1 MDTVR
6 NRIKAVLEAVEQMI
20 YSDRQ
25 PVTSVKIAKADY
37 HFEEEFHREGKDFR
51 DFGRNETWGEL
62 DQHYFF
68 LADVAVP
75 EQMEGHTVR
84 AVLNTG
90 ATDIWNTDN
99 PQIMAYVNGRFAA
112 TLDMNHQFIIL
123 SEHAKAGETYELAF
137 YAYSSA
143 YAGTFTGT
151 NFFRLEL
158 AVYREEAA
166 GLYYDM
172 QAVYEAAD
180 LLPEDNLSRI
190 EGFKALER
198 CVNLLDLRRPGS
210 AECFESMKMA
220 AQELEDTYYTDRRPN
235 PVTVHSIG
243 HTHIDV
249 AWKWPLRQTRQKAVR
264 SFETVLNLMDRYPE
278 YRFMSSQ
285 SQLYEFVKEDA
296 PGVFA
301 RIRERIKEGRWEAE
315 GAMWLEPD
323 CNISSGES
331 LIRHIVYGR
340 RFFEQE
346 LGAEKNEVLWLPD
359 VFGYSAALPQ
369 ILQKSGIPYF
379 MTTKIGWNEF
389 NRFPHDTFLWKG
401 IDGTEVLTHL
411 ITTRNYQKPGDL
423 KMVGNHSTTYNG
435 LQNASQLMGTWQR
448 YQDKDVSTEVL
459 TCYGYGDGGGGPT
472 EEMLEQSRRLEH
484 SVVEC
489 PAARQTGVKEFF
501 HILEEKMDK
510 KRLAVWDGELYLEF
524 HRGTYTSMAQN
535 KKYNRKAEFKNGE
548 TELYAAMASL
558 LDQKY
563 LYPQEQLEHS
573 WKLLL
578 LNQFHDIL
586 PGSALGEVY
595 EVSQQQYGE
604 ILASD
609 ARITDDALHTVAALV
624 KTDRPGVVVFNQLGF
639 ARDTVVRVACGAA
652 GITDGGHPLPCHA
665 ENGVLTFVAKDLPAK
680 GWRFYPFADAEPET
694 PCAEVTENDGGYII
708 DTPLY
713 HIVFNGC
720 GEITALLDKEAGRE
734 LIPAGHCANELQLF
748 EDRPDEYDAWNL
760 EKYYRRHRFALDGA
774 ARLTVAENSPVC
786 CRLHLERAI
795 SRSQLVQDITL
806 YPHSR
811 RIDFATH
818 VDWHEQHVLL
828 KAAFPVDI
836 CADRAQYDIQ
846 FGSIARDT
854 HTNTSWDEARFE
866 VCAHKWADLSEPGY
880 GAALLNDGRYGYD
893 VHDGVLRLSLLRAA
907 TYPDPHADQGAHD
920 FTYALLPHLGDWR
933 QGGVIPAGY
942 DLNAPALPLAVAAQP
957 AGTLPAAYS
966 QFRIDAPNVVLETVK
981 KAEDGSG
988 LILRLY
994 ESWGTR
1000 TRAALA
1006 LPDDAAAV
1014 RCTPMEQPLPGEE
1027 AVQHS
1032 LPLTLHPFEICT
1044 IHVQFAQ

>member
-1 MDTVR
+1 M
-6 NRIKAVLEAVEQMI
+6 
-20 YSDRQ
+20 
-25 PVTSVKIAKADY
+25 
-37 HFEEEFHREGKDFR
+37 
-51 DFGRNETWGEL
+51 
-62 DQHYFF
+62 
-68 LADVAVP
+68 
-75 EQMEGHTVR
+75 
-84 AVLNTG
+84 
-90 ATDIWNTDN
+90 
-99 PQIMAYVNGRFAA
+99 
-112 TLDMNHQFIIL
+112 
-123 SEHAKAGETYELAF
+123 
-137 YAYSSA
+137 
-143 YAGTFTGT
+143 
-151 NFFRLEL
+151 
-158 AVYREEAA
+158 
-166 GLYYDM
+166 
-172 QAVYEAAD
+172 
-180 LLPEDNLSRI
+180 
-190 EGFKALER
+190 
-198 CVNLLDLRRPGS
+198 
-210 AECFESMKMA
+210 
-220 AQELEDTYYTDRRPN
+220 
-235 PVTVHSIG
+235 
-243 HTHIDV
+243 
-249 AWKWPLRQTRQKAVR
+249 
-264 SFETVLNLMDRYPE
+264 
-278 YRFMSSQ
+278 
-285 SQLYEFVKEDA
+285 
-296 PGVFA
+296 
-301 RIRERIKEGRWEAE
+301 
-315 GAMWLEPD
+315 
-323 CNISSGES
+323 
-331 LIRHIVYGR
+331 
-340 RFFEQE
+340 
-346 LGAEKNEVLWLPD
+346 
-359 VFGYSAALPQ
+359 
-369 ILQKSGIPYF
+369 
-379 MTTKIGWNEF
+379 
-389 NRFPHDTFLWKG
+389 
-401 IDGTEVLTHL
+401 
-411 ITTRNYQKPGDL
+411 
-423 KMVGNHSTTYNG
+423 
-435 LQNASQLMGTWQR
+435 
-448 YQDKDVSTEVL
+448 
-459 TCYGYGDGGGGPT
+459 
-472 EEMLEQSRRLEH
+472 
-484 SVVEC
+484 
-489 PAARQTGVKEFF
+489 
-501 HILEEKMDK
+501 
-510 KRLAVWDGELYLEF
+510 
-524 HRGTYTSMAQN
+524 
-535 KKYNRKAEFKNGE
+535 
-548 TELYAAMASL
+548 
-558 LDQKY
+558 
-563 LYPQEQLEHS
+563 
-573 WKLLL
+573 
-578 LNQFHDIL
+578 
-586 PGSALGEVY
+586 
-595 EVSQQQYGE
+595 
-604 ILASD
+604 
-609 ARITDDALHTVAALV
+609 
-624 KTDRPGVVVFNQLGF
+624 VVFNQLGF
-639 ARDTVVRVACGAA
+639 ARDTIVRVACGAS
-652 GITDGGHPLPCHA
+652 GITDGGHPLPCHT

-713 HIVFNGC
+713 HIVFNGF

-734 LIPAGHCANELQLF
+734 LIPAGQCANELQLF

-760 EKYYRRHRFALDGA
+760 EKYYRRHRFAPDGA

-818 VDWHEQHVLL
+818 IDWHEQHVLL

-966 QFRIDAPNVVLETVK
+966 QFRVDAPNVVLETVK

>member
-25 PVTSVKIAKADY
+25 PVISVKIAKADY

-68 LADVAVP
+68 LADVAIP

-143 YAGTFTGT
+143 YADTFTGT

-198 CVNLLDLRRPGS
+198 CINLLDLRRPGS

-220 AQELEDTYYTDRRPN
+220 AQELEGTYYADRRPN

-285 SQLYEFVKEDA
+285 PQLYEFVKEDA
-296 PGVFA
+296 PGVLA

-331 LIRHIVYGR
+331 LIRHIIYGR

-411 ITTRNYQKPGDL
+411 ISTRNYQKPGDL

-484 SVVEC
+484 SIVEC
-489 PAARQTGVKEFF
+489 PVARQTGVKEFF
-501 HILEEKMDK
+501 HILEDKMDK

-563 LYPQEQLEHS
+563 IYPQEQLEHS

-586 PGSALGEVY
+586 PGSSIKEVY
-595 EVSQQQYGE
+595 EDSAAQYEE
-604 ILASD
+604 IF
-609 ARITDDALHTVAALV
+609 AADEEMM
-624 KTDRPGVVVFNQLGF
+624 KTAKKSIREKLFRYRAEKNEEVCAVWNPLSF
-639 ARDTVVRVACGAA
+639 ARTALIRNAEGSWQKITAGPSGVTVCRAVNSGEDNCFTELVME
-652 GITDGGHPLPCHA
+652 
-665 ENGVLTFVAKDLPAK
+665 ENGRPVSFKTPYFTV
-680 GWRFYPFADAEPET
+680 RFDAN
-694 PCAEVTENDGGYII
+694 A
-708 DTPLY
+708 
-713 HIVFNGC
+713 
-720 GEITALLDKEAGRE
+720 EITSLVDIREDRE
-734 LIPAGHCANELQLF
+734 LIQKGRMGNRLTVY
-748 EDRPDEYDAWNL
+748 EDRPAEFDAWNIDEGYL
-760 EKYYRRHRFALDGA
+760 EKSWDVIDVEEFKVLENGPETAALHVRRRFQDSMIEQTIRFYRHTA
-774 ARLTVAENSPVC
+774 
-786 CRLHLERAI
+786 
-795 SRSQLVQDITL
+795 
-806 YPHSR
+806 
-811 RIDFATH
+811 RIDFQTR
-818 VDWHEQHVLL
+818 VDWQEHQQLL
-828 KAAFPVDI
+828 RVSFPVDI
-836 CADRAQYDIQ
+836 LAHEADYEIQ
-846 FGSIARDT
+846 FGNVKRPT
-854 HTNTSWDEARFE
+854 HKNTSWDRARFE

-880 GAALLNDGRYGYD
+880 GVALMNDCKYGYD
-893 VHDGVLRLSLLRAA
+893 VHEGVMGLTLIKSGIFPN
-907 TYPDPHADQGAHD
+907 PDADQGQHE
-920 FTYALLPHLGDWR
+920 FTYALFPHQGDFR
-933 QGGVIPAGY
+933 KGSVVREAY
-942 DLNAPALPLAVAAQP
+942 DLNCPMAWEKVQGIYEDSFSMLQIAEE
-957 AGTLPAAYS
+957 
-966 QFRIDAPNVVLETVK
+966 NVMSDTVK
-981 KAEDGSG
+981 AAEDGNGIIVRIYETWGMRTKVHVNFPLAPDAQVTVCDCMENFSG
-988 LILRLY
+988 VENADMTRVQDGWSFTMKPYEIKTLRIVN
-994 ESWGTR
+994 EKK
-1000 TRAALA
+1000 
-1006 LPDDAAAV
+1006 
-1014 RCTPMEQPLPGEE
+1014 
-1027 AVQHS
+1027 
-1032 LPLTLHPFEICT
+1032 
-1044 IHVQFAQ
+1044 

>member
-1 MDTVR
+1 M
-6 NRIKAVLEAVEQMI
+6 
-20 YSDRQ
+20 
-25 PVTSVKIAKADY
+25 
-37 HFEEEFHREGKDFR
+37 
-51 DFGRNETWGEL
+51 
-62 DQHYFF
+62 
-68 LADVAVP
+68 
-75 EQMEGHTVR
+75 
-84 AVLNTG
+84 
-90 ATDIWNTDN
+90 
-99 PQIMAYVNGRFAA
+99 
-112 TLDMNHQFIIL
+112 
-123 SEHAKAGETYELAF
+123 
-137 YAYSSA
+137 
-143 YAGTFTGT
+143 
-151 NFFRLEL
+151 
-158 AVYREEAA
+158 
-166 GLYYDM
+166 
-172 QAVYEAAD
+172 
-180 LLPEDNLSRI
+180 
-190 EGFKALER
+190 
-198 CVNLLDLRRPGS
+198 
-210 AECFESMKMA
+210 
-220 AQELEDTYYTDRRPN
+220 
-235 PVTVHSIG
+235 
-243 HTHIDV
+243 
-249 AWKWPLRQTRQKAVR
+249 
-264 SFETVLNLMDRYPE
+264 
-278 YRFMSSQ
+278 
-285 SQLYEFVKEDA
+285 
-296 PGVFA
+296 
-301 RIRERIKEGRWEAE
+301 
-315 GAMWLEPD
+315 
-323 CNISSGES
+323 
-331 LIRHIVYGR
+331 
-340 RFFEQE
+340 
-346 LGAEKNEVLWLPD
+346 
-359 VFGYSAALPQ
+359 
-369 ILQKSGIPYF
+369 
-379 MTTKIGWNEF
+379 
-389 NRFPHDTFLWKG
+389 
-401 IDGTEVLTHL
+401 
-411 ITTRNYQKPGDL
+411 
-423 KMVGNHSTTYNG
+423 
-435 LQNASQLMGTWQR
+435 
-448 YQDKDVSTEVL
+448 
-459 TCYGYGDGGGGPT
+459 
-472 EEMLEQSRRLEH
+472 
-484 SVVEC
+484 
-489 PAARQTGVKEFF
+489 
-501 HILEEKMDK
+501 
-510 KRLAVWDGELYLEF
+510 
-524 HRGTYTSMAQN
+524 
-535 KKYNRKAEFKNGE
+535 
-548 TELYAAMASL
+548 
-558 LDQKY
+558 
-563 LYPQEQLEHS
+563 
-573 WKLLL
+573 
-578 LNQFHDIL
+578 
-586 PGSALGEVY
+586 GEVY

-639 ARDTVVRVACGAA
+639 ARDTVVRVVCGAA
-652 GITDGGHPLPCHA
+652 GITGGGHPLPCHT
-665 ENGVLTFVAKDLPAK
+665 ENGALTFVAKDLPAK

-720 GEITALLDKEAGRE
+720 GAITALLDKEAGRE
-734 LIPAGHCANELQLF
+734 LIPAGQCANELQLF

-818 VDWHEQHVLL
+818 IDWHEQHVLL

-966 QFRIDAPNVVLETVK
+966 QFSVDAPNVVLETVK

>member
-68 LADVAVP
+68 LADVAIP

-198 CVNLLDLRRPGS
+198 CINLLDLRRPGS

-220 AQELEDTYYTDRRPN
+220 AQELEGTYYADRRPN

-285 SQLYEFVKEDA
+285 PQLYEFVKEDA

-331 LIRHIVYGR
+331 LIRHIIYGR

-411 ITTRNYQKPGDL
+411 ISTRNYQKPGDL

-435 LQNASQLMGTWQR
+435 PPS
-448 YQDKDVSTEVL
+448 
-459 TCYGYGDGGGGPT
+459 
-472 EEMLEQSRRLEH
+472 
-484 SVVEC
+484 
-489 PAARQTGVKEFF
+489 
-501 HILEEKMDK
+501 
-510 KRLAVWDGELYLEF
+510 
-524 HRGTYTSMAQN
+524 
-535 KKYNRKAEFKNGE
+535 
-548 TELYAAMASL
+548 
-558 LDQKY
+558 
-563 LYPQEQLEHS
+563 S
-573 WKLLL
+573 WV
-578 LNQFHDIL
+578 
-586 PGSALGEVY
+586 PGS
-595 EVSQQQYGE
+595 
-604 ILASD
+604 
-609 ARITDDALHTVAALV
+609 
-624 KTDRPGVVVFNQLGF
+624 
-639 ARDTVVRVACGAA
+639 
-652 GITDGGHPLPCHA
+652 GI
-665 ENGVLTFVAKDLPAK
+665 
-680 GWRFYPFADAEPET
+680 
-694 PCAEVTENDGGYII
+694 
-708 DTPLY
+708 
-713 HIVFNGC
+713 
-720 GEITALLDKEAGRE
+720 
-734 LIPAGHCANELQLF
+734 
-748 EDRPDEYDAWNL
+748 
-760 EKYYRRHRFALDGA
+760 
-774 ARLTVAENSPVC
+774 
-786 CRLHLERAI
+786 
-795 SRSQLVQDITL
+795 
-806 YPHSR
+806 
-811 RIDFATH
+811 
-818 VDWHEQHVLL
+818 
-828 KAAFPVDI
+828 
-836 CADRAQYDIQ
+836 
-846 FGSIARDT
+846 
-854 HTNTSWDEARFE
+854 
-866 VCAHKWADLSEPGY
+866 
-880 GAALLNDGRYGYD
+880 
-893 VHDGVLRLSLLRAA
+893 
-907 TYPDPHADQGAHD
+907 
-920 FTYALLPHLGDWR
+920 
-933 QGGVIPAGY
+933 
-942 DLNAPALPLAVAAQP
+942 
-957 AGTLPAAYS
+957 
-966 QFRIDAPNVVLETVK
+966 
-981 KAEDGSG
+981 
-988 LILRLY
+988 
-994 ESWGTR
+994 R
-1000 TRAALA
+1000 TR
-1006 LPDDAAAV
+1006 
-1014 RCTPMEQPLPGEE
+1014 M
-1027 AVQHS
+1027 
-1032 LPLTLHPFEICT
+1032 
-1044 IHVQFAQ
+1044 